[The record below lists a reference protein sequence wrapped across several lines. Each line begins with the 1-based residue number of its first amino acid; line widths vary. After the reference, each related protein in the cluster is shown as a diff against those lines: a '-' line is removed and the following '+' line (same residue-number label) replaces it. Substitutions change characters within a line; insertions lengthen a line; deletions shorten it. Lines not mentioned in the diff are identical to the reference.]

1 MRDTPSGS
9 PCGSNSRWRAVHHS
23 LTDVAKSTTAR
34 ERLSLS
40 LQEQNTI
47 FLLALYAT
55 ESPQN
60 FIHMINKVMMMVMI
74 NC

>member
-1 MRDTPSGS
+1 MRP
-9 PCGSNSRWRAVHHS
+9 S
-23 LTDVAKSTTAR
+23 LTDVAELTSAQ

-74 NC
+74 SC

>member
-1 MRDTPSGS
+1 MR
-9 PCGSNSRWRAVHHS
+9 HS
-23 LTDVAKSTTAR
+23 LTDVAELTSAQKC
-34 ERLSLS
+34 LSLS

-74 NC
+74 SC

>member
-1 MRDTPSGS
+1 MR
-9 PCGSNSRWRAVHHS
+9 HS
-23 LTDVAKSTTAR
+23 LTDVAELTSAQKC
-34 ERLSLS
+34 LSLS
-40 LQEQNTI
+40 LQEQNTV

-74 NC
+74 SC